1 MLNYFSRT
9 KLRGLWFTFL
19 IEMYG
24 YKGEIIFQSSLTES
38 PYCVGLP

>member
-24 YKGEIIFQSSLTES
+24 YKGRNHIFSLA
-38 PYCVGLP
+38 